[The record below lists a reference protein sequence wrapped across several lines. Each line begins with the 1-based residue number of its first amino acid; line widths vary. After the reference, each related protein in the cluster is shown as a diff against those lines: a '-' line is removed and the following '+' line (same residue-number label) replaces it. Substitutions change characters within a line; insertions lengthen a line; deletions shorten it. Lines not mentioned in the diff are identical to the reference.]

1 MVTVRYC
8 KDEVVSN
15 GYARV
20 GYHAMDGSSSA
31 LSY

>member
-8 KDEVVSN
+8 MDKVVSN

-20 GYHAMDGSSSA
+20 GYHAMDGGLDA

>member
-8 KDEVVSN
+8 IDGLVSN

-20 GYHAMDGSSSA
+20 GYHAMDGSSNA